1 MVHKLYLCTIK
12 SVKLN
17 KIGVPADLVDDFWFG
32 EYKKYPY
39 LCSKYLEAF
48 YWQQFKDDPTSDNLQ
63 HHWPL

>member
-1 MVHKLYLCTIK
+1 MFDKPYLCTIE

-39 LCSKYLEAF
+39 LCSK
-48 YWQQFKDDPTSDNLQ
+48 
-63 HHWPL
+63 